1 MDKSESKT
9 QVIKKRRGD
18 KEETTQILTVEVKGK
33 TPETILTIEE
43 QPLKELKVVQP
54 ITIDEELPKQV
65 KQTTVVQ
72 KGDEKKVKKEK
83 NNQNYYQTRPEVT
96 VTSEEVDSITEL
108 PEKPFYVILNLPME
122 IQDTVVIDEGVAKKR
137 VQKNSLQRERWRTE
151 GN

>member
-108 PEKPFYVILNLPME
+108 PEEPFYVILNLPME

-137 VQKNSLQRERWRTE
+137 VQKNSLQRERWQTE